1 MQLSKAQ
8 KKFKDTMLGPADQI
22 EQQDDAFL
30 SLFETYKAPTTERL
44 KIYHNNVV
52 GSLTEAL
59 RATFPITEQLV
70 GTNFFKS
77 MARAFIFEHPPEG
90 ACLHH
95 YGKGFDSFVKTYAP
109 AQSVPYLADI
119 ACLELAQ
126 NNAYYACDDLPLTGN
141 AFSKIPAEEL
151 PTVTLNLRQSASLI
165 SSKYPLLEIRDF
177 CLDEDKTPKPNLD
190 EEHHT
195 KLLIH
200 RQNLEVTFTP
210 LCDDEYLLLKI
221 LDEGNS
227 LGKSVEQTVDA
238 YSDFDFPAFLQKHIS
253 LETFSALETNK
264 P

>member
-22 EQQDDAFL
+22 DQQDDAFL

-59 RATFPITEQLV
+59 RATFPLTEQLV

-95 YGKGFDSFVKTYAP
+95 YGKGFDLFVKTYAP

-177 CLDEDKTPKPNLD
+177 CHDEDNAPKPNLD
-190 EEHHT
+190 EEHNT

-200 RQNLEVTFTP
+200 RQKLEVTLTP
-210 LCDDEYLLLKI
+210 LNDDEYLLLKI
-221 LDEGNS
+221 LNENTP
-227 LGKSVEQTVDA
+227 LGKAVEQTIDVFN
-238 YSDFDFPAFLQKHIS
+238 DFDFPTFLQKHIS
-253 LETFSALETNK
+253 LKTFSIFQTDEL
-264 P
+264 